1 MRYRLVDDEDVEAM
15 LAFKLDPAI
24 ARSFG
29 KAGVELVMQAEGMLV
44 DSAISGVDAGADI
57 EAATR
62 SEGQLAEELRR
73 VEAQLAG
80 GGLGS
85 AERAEL
91 QIQADRLRQSIRA
104 ARSTRTE
111 SRESLAK
118 TPMVF
123 NYGSGDVVPGF
134 DDRSPI
140 RTALIEGWDN
150 FIAGVAAML
159 LIGLTLL
166 PWAGL
171 LLLLIWLYR
180 RFFRGSVDRLGITPG
195 PSREEAVA

>member
-1 MRYRLVDDEDVEAM
+1 M

-24 ARSFG
+24 ARNFG
-29 KAGVELVMQAEGMLV
+29 KAAVATVTGAEGMLV
-44 DSAISGVDAGADI
+44 DSEISGVDAGSDI
-57 EAATR
+57 AAATR

-73 VEAQLAG
+73 VEAQLAR

-91 QIQADRLRQSIRA
+91 QVQADRLRESIRA
-104 ARSTRTE
+104 ARATRAE

-140 RTALIEGWDN
+140 RTALKDAGDN
-150 FIAGVAAML
+150 IVGAIATML
-159 LIGLTLL
+159 VIGLTLL
-166 PWAGL
+166 PWAL
-171 LLLLIWLYR
+171 LLLLLAWLYR
-180 RFFRGSVDRLGITPG
+180 RFLRGSIARLGVAPG
-195 PSREEAVA
+195 PEREPQPA